1 MNEHQRPEDQA
12 FDRLTAADPA
22 RRAPSPA
29 DDVLRAKVDALI
41 AGSGGRLPL
50 PGPAGTEP
58 AAAPAPA
65 APADELA
72 VRRHRR
78 RTPWLVAAAVAGV
91 VAVGGGGYLLGESG
105 QGAVPAALDSGAES
119 GAAPETREDGPSV
132 MGAPDESG
140 AAAESEGVEPLTAG
154 GDLDSA
160 TRLVFHAGVGLTD
173 TPQTAEVRTAA
184 GESLGEYPVVSEE
197 AAVGRLGDPRFAG
210 PAPGARQAAPDGD
223 AGPSP
228 APGGPIAW
236 PVEDVTIVS
245 AELTEVRYTLPDG
258 AVLVVPAYDLADA
271 AGSSWTVLAVDEEA
285 LDFTP

>member
-12 FDRLTAADPA
+12 FERLTAADPA
-22 RRAPSPA
+22 RRAPGPA

-50 PGPAGTEP
+50 PGPAASESV
-58 AAAPAPA
+58 AAPPPGAPSV
-65 APADELA
+65 DELA
-72 VRRHRR
+72 VRRHRS

-105 QGAVPAALDSGAES
+105 SGALPAAMDSGAET
-119 GAAPETREDGPSV
+119 GAAPEAREDGPSV

-140 AAAESEGVEPLTAG
+140 AAAEGVEPLTAG
-154 GDLDSA
+154 GDLGSA

-173 TPQTAEVRTAA
+173 TPGTAGVRTAA
-184 GESLGEYPVVSEE
+184 GENLGEYPVVSEE
-197 AAVGRLGDPRFAG
+197 DAVERLGDPRFAG
-210 PAPGARQAAPDGD
+210 PAPSARQSAPDED
-223 AGPSP
+223 AAPSP

-258 AVLVVPAYDLADA
+258 AVLVVPAYELADA

>member
-22 RRAPSPA
+22 RRAPGPA

-41 AGSGGRLPL
+41 AGSGGRLPTS
-50 PGPAGTEP
+50 AAAEP
-58 AAAPAPA
+58 AQPA
-65 APADELA
+65 E
-72 VRRHRR
+72 
-78 RTPWLVAAAVAGV
+78 
-91 VAVGGGGYLLGESG
+91 
-105 QGAVPAALDSGAES
+105 PAALDSS
-119 GAAPETREDGPSV
+119 TDTGAAPEAREDGPSV

-140 AAAESEGVEPLTAG
+140 AAAESGGVEPLTAG

-173 TPQTAEVRTAA
+173 TPRTAEVRTAA

-197 AAVGRLGDPRFAG
+197 DAVERLGDPRFAG
-210 PAPGARQAAPDGD
+210 TAPSARQAAPDGA

-285 LDFTP
+285 LDFAP

>member
-22 RRAPSPA
+22 RRAPGPA
-29 DDVLRAKVDALI
+29 DDSLRAKVDALI

-50 PGPAGTEP
+50 PEP
-58 AAAPAPA
+58 ATPQPVAP
-65 APADELA
+65 DELA

-105 QGAVPAALDSGAES
+105 PGALPAAQDSGAES
-119 GAAPETREDGPSV
+119 GAAPEAREDGPSV

-140 AAAESEGVEPLTAG
+140 SGAEADGVEPLTAA

-173 TPQTAEVRTAA
+173 TPRTAQVRTAE

-197 AAVGRLGDPRFAG
+197 AAVERLGDPRFAG
-210 PAPGARQAAPDGD
+210 TRQGARQAVPDGD

-228 APGGPIAW
+228 APGGRIAW

>member
-12 FDRLTAADPA
+12 FERLTAADPA
-22 RRAPSPA
+22 RRSPGPA

-50 PGPAGTEP
+50 SGPADPGP
-58 AAAPAPA
+58 AAAPASAGPSV
-65 APADELA
+65 DELA
-72 VRRHRR
+72 LRRHRR

-105 QGAVPAALDSGAES
+105 SGAVPAAMDSGTDT
-119 GAAPETREDGPSV
+119 GAASEAREEGPSV
-132 MGAPDESG
+132 MGAPDESE
-140 AAAESEGVEPLTAG
+140 AAAEGVEPLTAG

-173 TPQTAEVRTAA
+173 TAGTAEVRTAA
-184 GESLGEYPVVSEE
+184 GDSLGEYPVVSEE
-197 AAVGRLGDPRFAG
+197 DAVERLGDPRFAG
-210 PAPGARQAAPDGD
+210 PAPSARQAAPDGD

-228 APGGPIAW
+228 APGGSIAW

>member
-22 RRAPSPA
+22 RRAPGPA

-41 AGSGGRLPL
+41 AGSGGRLP
-50 PGPAGTEP
+50 GPAATEPPAPAEP
-58 AAAPAPA
+58 AAPSV
-65 APADELA
+65 DELA
-72 VRRHRR
+72 MRRHRR

-105 QGAVPAALDSGAES
+105 PGALPAALDSGTDT
-119 GAAPETREDGPSV
+119 GAAPEAREDGPSV

-140 AAAESEGVEPLTAG
+140 AEAESVEPLTAG

-173 TPQTAEVRTAA
+173 TPGTAEVRTAA

-197 AAVGRLGDPRFAG
+197 AAVERLGDPRFAG
-210 PAPGARQAAPDGD
+210 TAPSARQAAPDGD

-236 PVEDVTIVS
+236 PVQDVTIVS
-245 AELTEVRYTLPDG
+245 AELTEVGYTLPDG

-285 LDFTP
+285 LDFAP